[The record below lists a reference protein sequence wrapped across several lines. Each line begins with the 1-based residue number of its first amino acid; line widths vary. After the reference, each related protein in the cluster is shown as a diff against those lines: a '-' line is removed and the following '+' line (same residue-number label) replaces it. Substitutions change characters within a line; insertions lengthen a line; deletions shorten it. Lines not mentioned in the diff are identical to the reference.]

1 MSTLF
6 QLPYQRV
13 PMRQK
18 YADDK
23 QWFKDCMDSLVPYGR
38 ATGYEMENWE
48 TVERNYRLYNN
59 IILPEDVVDEC
70 GEMLGNF
77 AMDVAQIDKA
87 VIPYNITYRKIDK
100 LLGEESKRGL
110 NASVYLLNEYDIQER
125 EEEIRSA
132 IRASVEDRIKW
143 VEISQRPDVQQMN
156 PQQQDELKQQMITS
170 ESPEDID
177 QVGYLSTKQML
188 GHKLMELGIFKEKV
202 KKKRNQGFKD
212 ALLSD
217 REVIFVGER
226 HGDAYI
232 EVLNPLRC
240 GFIKSPEEDM
250 IHRGIAAWYRVPM
263 YIEDVLDKWGKYL
276 SSADYDK
283 LVDRIQGRDWAKQYG
298 RDYRGAGA
306 ASQGST
312 LTAAIQ
318 ANGGSDDSSTIG
330 KHGKLNSS
338 SQYVWFSYCQWRGS
352 REVGFHTFINEYGDQ
367 ENEVVDKEFTI
378 PKSATKVPFIDI
390 DGMEQYRYEWINQ
403 YGEPESIEYEWISR
417 TYEGFKLDNDIYG
430 MLREMPN
437 QHTSAD
443 NPYDSHLTFYG
454 TTYNETN
461 ATSISMMGRMRPFQY
476 LYLTIIDKIK
486 ELTAKEQGMLSAY
499 DTTQIDPALEDEE
512 TGRDALQMQLY
523 YEHTH
528 SAVYYNSLLNRYSG
542 REVSQRPAGF
552 ATVPKSNAAFIQAYM
567 QLADWCEHQIGSA
580 SSITPHRE
588 GQTAERD
595 SVRNV
600 QSNVVHASD
609 ITEHYFQKHNEIWQ
623 YAIEGYVAKQRKL
636 FKKQLEYGES
646 FSLNYVLSDTEI
658 KTLEV
663 SREDVE
669 DTDYGIYVADSG
681 AEAEFLQRL
690 EGYAQALIQNDKVL
704 AEDVASILEALSLGK
719 SMQTVK
725 QMLKRSSVKRQEE
738 QMQQIEKQ
746 NEAAKQQMQMEQQ
759 EKEREHERAK
769 EILAIE
775 HANDMELEDKKG
787 INELN
792 KAAVVGSGFAKENDV
807 NNNDVPDILDVRNQI
822 AEQRLKQGDVN
833 IKKQSQQL
841 DKEALKIKEKQMKQ
855 QAKQKPAK

>member
-13 PMRQK
+13 PVREK
-18 YADDK
+18 YANDK
-23 QWFKDCMDSLVPYGR
+23 QWFKDNLDALVPYGR
-38 ATGYEMENWE
+38 ATGYEMENWK

-59 IILPEDVVDEC
+59 IILPEDIKDEC

-87 VIPYNITYRKIDK
+87 IIPYNITYRKIDK

-110 NASVYLLNEYDIQER
+110 NASVYLLNEYDIQDR
-125 EEEIRSA
+125 QDEIREA
-132 IRASVEDRIKW
+132 IRASVADRINW
-143 VEISQRPDVQQMN
+143 VEIEQRSDIQQLN
-156 PQQQDELKQQMITS
+156 PQQRQELKNQMITS

-188 GHKLMELGIFKEKV
+188 GHKLMELGIFREKA

-217 REVIFVGER
+217 REIIFVGER

-276 SSADYDK
+276 SKTDFNK
-283 LVDRIQGRDWAKQYG
+283 LVDRIQGRDWARRYG

-306 ASQGST
+306 GSRGT
-312 LTAAIQ
+312 NLTQAIQ
-318 ANGGSDDSSTIG
+318 STDSGDSSTIG
-330 KHGKLNSS
+330 KHGSLNSS

-367 ENEVVDKEFTI
+367 ETVLVDKDFTI
-378 PKSATKVPFIDI
+378 PKRATKVPFIDI
-390 DGMEQYRYEWINQ
+390 EGMKQHRYEWVND
-403 YGEPESIEYEWISR
+403 YGESENIEYEWINR
-417 TYEGFKLDNDIYG
+417 TYEGFKIDNDIYG
-430 MLREMPN
+430 LLREMPN

-499 DTTQIDPALEDEE
+499 DTTQIDPTLEDAE

-542 REVSQRPAGF
+542 REVAQRPAGF

-623 YAIEGYVAKQRKL
+623 YVLEGYVAKQRKL

-646 FSLNYVLSDTEI
+646 FSVNYVLSDTEI
-658 KTLEV
+658 RTLEV

-681 AEAEFLQRL
+681 AEVEFLQRL

-704 AEDVASILEALSLGK
+704 AEDVAEILEAMSLGK

-725 QMLKRSSVKRQEE
+725 QMLKRQQE
-738 QMQQIEKQ
+738 QMEQLEKQ
-746 NEAAKQQMQMEQQ
+746 NEVAKQQMEMETQ
-759 EKEREHERAK
+759 EKIQEHERAK
-769 EILAIE
+769 EIISIE
-775 HANDMELEDKKG
+775 HVNEMELEDKKQQG
-787 INELN
+787 ELDKATVIGAGFAKDNDMNNNGQPDIIDIRNELN
-792 KAAVVGSGFAKENDV
+792 
-807 NNNDVPDILDVRNQI
+807 Q
-822 AEQRLKQGDVN
+822 QRLNQGDLN

-841 DKEALKIKEKQMKQ
+841 DREALKIKEKQIKQ
-855 QAKQKPAK
+855 QAKVKPKK

>member
-13 PMRQK
+13 PMREK
-18 YADDK
+18 YADNK
-23 QWFKDCMDSLVPYGR
+23 QWFKDNLDALVPYGT

-59 IILPEDVVDEC
+59 IILPADIQDEC

-110 NASVYLLNEYDIQER
+110 NASVYLINEYDIRER
-125 EEEIRSA
+125 EDEIRTA
-132 IRASVEDRIKW
+132 IRDSVADRFNW
-143 VEISQRPDVQQMN
+143 VEMEQRPDIQALS
-156 PQQQDELKQQMITS
+156 PQQRKELKDQMITS

-177 QVGYLSTKQML
+177 QVGYLSNKQML
-188 GHKLMELGIFKEKV
+188 GHKLMELGMFREKV

-217 REVIFVGER
+217 REVVFVGER

-232 EVLNPLRC
+232 EILNPLRC

-276 SSADYDK
+276 SETDYDK
-283 LVDRIQGRDWAKQYG
+283 LVDRIQGRDWAKRYG
-298 RDYRGAGA
+298 RDHRGSGAG
-306 ASQGST
+306 GST
-312 LTAAIQ
+312 LTQAIQ
-318 ANGGSDDSSTIG
+318 SSGGDDSSTIG
-330 KHGKLNSS
+330 KHGNLNSS

-352 REVGFHTFINEYGDQ
+352 REVGFHTFTNDYGDQ
-367 ENEVVDKEFTI
+367 ELEIVDKEFTI
-378 PKSATKVPFIDI
+378 PKDATKVPYIDI
-390 DGMEQYRYEWINQ
+390 EGMKQYRYEWINE
-403 YGEPESIEYEWISR
+403 YGETESIEYEWISR
-417 TYEGFKLDNDIYG
+417 TYEGFKIDNDIYG

-437 QHTSAD
+437 QHTSAN

-528 SAVYYNSLLNRYSG
+528 SAVYYNSLLNRYTG
-542 REVSQRPAGF
+542 REVAQRPAGF
-552 ATVPKSNAAFIQAYM
+552 ATVPKSNASFIQAYM
-567 QLADWCEHQIGSA
+567 QLADWCERQIGSA

-623 YAIEGYVAKQRKL
+623 YAIEGYVSKQRKL
-636 FKKQLEYGES
+636 FKRQLEYGES
-646 FSLNYVLSDTEI
+646 FSLNYVLSDSEI

-669 DTDYGIYVADSG
+669 DTDYGIYVSDSG

-690 EGYAQALIQNDKVL
+690 EGYSQALIQNDKVL
-704 AEDVASILEALSLGK
+704 AEDVAEILEALSLGK

-725 QMLKRSSVKRQEE
+725 RMLKRSSGKRQEE

-746 NEAAKQQMQMEQQ
+746 NEAVKQQTEMAAME
-759 EKEREHERAK
+759 KDKDHERAK
-769 EILAIE
+769 DILAVE
-775 HANDMELEDKKG
+775 HTYDMELEDKKQIG
-787 INELN
+787 EIN
-792 KAAVVGSGFAKENDV
+792 KATVVGAGFAKDGDM
-807 NNNDVPDILDVRNQI
+807 NNNGQPDILDIRNEVMNQK
-822 AEQRLKQGDVN
+822 LKQGDIN
-833 IKKQSQQL
+833 IKKQNQQL
-841 DKEALKIKEKQMKQ
+841 NKEALKIKEQQLKQ
-855 QAKQKPAK
+855 QAKKPNK